1 MAWMIIFK
9 KFGPY
14 LAAVLL
20 LTVIWIHGRSVGKA
34 KWQGKYLK
42 AVQEVTVCGEEISRT
57 NAEVL
62 MLKGAIDSQNTI
74 IEQQALEY
82 ENRVKATQEA
92 AQRILA
98 QQATS
103 YQRKL
108 QEASEATSGLRERV
122 RTIEQGEACHEAWL
136 EVVK

>member
-1 MAWMIIFK
+1 MAWMILLR

-14 LAAVLL
+14 LAVALL
-20 LTVIWIHGRSVGKA
+20 LTVVWIHGRSTGKA
-34 KWQGKYLK
+34 KWQGTYLE
-42 AVQEVTVCGEEISRT
+42 ATQETTACREEISRASSEVMVLKT
-57 NAEVL
+57 AIEQQNAH
-62 MLKGAIDSQNTI
+62 

-82 ENRVKATQEA
+82 QNRVKATQEA

-108 QEASEATSGLRERV
+108 QDASEAASSLRERV
-122 RTIEQGEACHEAWL
+122 RTIEQAEACHEAWL
-136 EVVK
+136 ELIK